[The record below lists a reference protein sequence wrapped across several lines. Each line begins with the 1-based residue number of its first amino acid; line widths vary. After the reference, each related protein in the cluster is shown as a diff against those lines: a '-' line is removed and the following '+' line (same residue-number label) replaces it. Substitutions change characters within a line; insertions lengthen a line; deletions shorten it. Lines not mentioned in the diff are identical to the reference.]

1 MPVVNVGKMC
11 VAVGE
16 LFVLMHMGVGLHA
29 IPFEIV
35 VVLVVFVMFVL
46 MDVRHIRVR
55 VFVRMMLGQMEPYPS
70 GHQNHSNPEARASG
84 LREYNDGDCS
94 AHKRCR

>member
-35 VVLVVFVMFVL
+35 VVLVVFVMFAP
-46 MDVRHIRVR
+46 RA
-55 VFVRMMLGQMEPYPS
+55 GQA
-70 GHQNHSNPEARASG
+70 ARW
-84 LREYNDGDCS
+84 
-94 AHKRCR
+94 